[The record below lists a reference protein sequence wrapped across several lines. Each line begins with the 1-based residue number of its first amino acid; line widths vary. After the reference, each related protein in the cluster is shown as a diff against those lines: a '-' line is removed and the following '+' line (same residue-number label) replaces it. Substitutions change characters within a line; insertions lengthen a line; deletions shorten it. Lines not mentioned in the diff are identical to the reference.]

1 MEDSPRNRFSC
12 AVSVFHDR
20 TLPEREAFLVGYAAL
35 IEAYSLPVP
44 LPDRLALISHQH
56 RRYDTETWA
65 VYTPRHMP
73 EDTLA
78 GHLAF
83 ALRYEGVELAVLHA
97 LFKHTGGSEI
107 EAWVSR
113 EPVGRYARRAWF
125 FYEWLMDRK
134 LKLDDATTGNSVDA
148 LDPKQYCVGPTTP
161 SKRHRVRDNL
171 PGVRDFCPL
180 VRRTVK
186 IEAFLSH
193 DWQSRAH
200 EKTGQIHKDVLA
212 RAAAFLLLKD
222 SQASFAIEGE
232 SPSKNRAERWGQ
244 AIGQAGIHSLTI
256 EELLRLQSIVIPDSR
271 FVKMGLR
278 QEGGFIGMRDRTD
291 STPMPDHIS
300 ARWQDVP
307 RLIDAMIATDTR
319 LREGGTIDPVVAAA
333 MIAFGFVFI
342 HPFVDGNGRIHRY
355 LIHHVL
361 AERGFAPKG
370 IVFPVSAVIL
380 ERIDEYRQVL
390 EACSRPRLKHI
401 RWQSL
406 PDGNVDVLNE
416 TIDLYR
422 YFDVTR
428 QAEFLY
434 DCVIRT
440 IEHNLPEEI
449 LFLERYDRMKA
460 AVTERFDMP
469 NHLVDLLVGF
479 LGQNNGAFSKRATE
493 KEFKAFTVAE
503 RSELESLYATIFSDP
518 SSAGLE
524 KKAFPFRMP

>member
-1 MEDSPRNRFSC
+1 MEDSPKKRFSR

-20 TLPEREAFLVGYAAL
+20 TLPEREALLVGYAAL
-35 IEAYSLPVP
+35 IEAYALPVP

-56 RRYDTETWA
+56 RRYDTEAWA
-65 VYTPRHMP
+65 VYTPRHQP
-73 EDTLA
+73 EETLA
-78 GHLAF
+78 GHLSF

-97 LFKHTGGSEI
+97 LFTQRGGSEI
-107 EAWVSR
+107 EAWVRR

-125 FYEWLMDRK
+125 FYEWLMDQQ
-134 LKLDDATTGNSVDA
+134 LNLDDAITGNAVDA
-148 LDPKQYCVGPTTP
+148 LDPKQYCVGPATI

-180 VRRTVK
+180 VRRTAK
-186 IEAFLSH
+186 IDAFLSH
-193 DWQSRAH
+193 DWQARAH

-212 RAAAFLLLKD
+212 RAAAFLLLRD

-232 SPSKNRAERWGQ
+232 SPSKNRAERWGH
-244 AIGQAGIHSLTI
+244 AIGQAGLHSLTI

-278 QEGGFIGMRDRTD
+278 KEGGFIGMRDRTD
-291 STPMPDHIS
+291 GTPLPDHIS

-307 RLIDAMIATDTR
+307 RLIEAMIATDTR
-319 LREGGTIDPVVAAA
+319 LREGGTIDGVVAAA

-370 IVFPVSAVIL
+370 IIFPVSSVIL

-390 EACSRPRLKHI
+390 EAYSRPRLKHI
-401 RWQSL
+401 RWESL
-406 PDGNVDVLNE
+406 PDGNVEVLNE

-422 YFDVTR
+422 YFDATR

-434 DCVIRT
+434 HCVTRT

-460 AVTERFDMP
+460 AVTEHFDMP
-469 NHLVDLLVGF
+469 NHMVDLLVGF
-479 LGQNNGAFSKRATE
+479 LGQNNGVFSKRAKE
-493 KEFKAFTVAE
+493 KEFKAFTDAE
-503 RSELESLYATIFSDP
+503 RNELETLYARIFGECNTP
-518 SSAGLE
+518 
-524 KKAFPFRMP
+524 

>member
-1 MEDSPRNRFSC
+1 MEDSPKNRFSRL
-12 AVSVFHDR
+12 VSVFHER

-73 EDTLA
+73 EGTLA

-83 ALRYEGVELAVLHA
+83 ALRYEGVELALLHA
-97 LFKHTGGSEI
+97 LFTLLGGSEI
-107 EAWVSR
+107 ETWVR
-113 EPVGRYARRAWF
+113 QEPVGRYARRAWF

-134 LKLDDATTGNSVDA
+134 LNLDDAITGNSVDA
-148 LDPKQYCVGPTTP
+148 LDPKQYCVGPATL

-180 VRRTVK
+180 VRRTAK

-200 EKTGQIHKDVLA
+200 KKTGQIHKDVLA

-244 AIGQAGIHSLTI
+244 AIGQAGLHSLTI

-278 QEGGFIGMRDRTD
+278 QEGCFIGMRDRTD
-291 STPMPDHIS
+291 GTPMPDHIS
-300 ARWQDVP
+300 ARWQDVQ
-307 RLIDAMIATDTR
+307 RLIEAMIATDTR

-355 LIHHVL
+355 LIHHAL

-370 IVFPVSAVIL
+370 IIFPVSAVIL
-380 ERIDEYRQVL
+380 ERIDEYRQAL
-390 EACSRPRLKHI
+390 EAYSRPRLKHI

-406 PDGNVDVLNE
+406 PDGNVEVLNE

-422 YFDVTR
+422 YFDATL

-434 DCVIRT
+434 DCVTRT

-479 LGQNNGAFSKRATE
+479 LGQNNGMFSKRAKE
-493 KEFKAFTVAE
+493 KEFTAFTDAE
-503 RSELESLYATIFSDP
+503 RSELETLYAKIF
-518 SSAGLE
+518 AE
-524 KKAFPFRMP
+524 EA

>member
-1 MEDSPRNRFSC
+1 MTDSQKNRFSR
-12 AVSVFHDR
+12 AVSAFHDR

-35 IEAYSLPVP
+35 IEACTLSVP

-97 LFKHTGGSEI
+97 LFAHIGDSEI

-125 FYEWLMDRK
+125 FYEWLMDRT
-134 LKLDDATTGNSVDA
+134 LKLANATTGNFVDA
-148 LDPKQYCVGPTTP
+148 LDPKQYCVGSATP

-180 VRRTVK
+180 VRRTAK
-186 IEAFLSH
+186 IEAFLAK
-193 DWQSRAH
+193 DWQAQAQ
-200 EKTGQIHKDVLA
+200 ETTGQINKDVLA

-222 SQASFAIEGE
+222 SRASFTIEGE
-232 SPSKNRAERWGQ
+232 SPGKNRAERWGQ
-244 AIGQAGIHSLTI
+244 AIGQAGMHPLTI
-256 EELLRLQSIVIPDSR
+256 EELLRLQCIVITDTR
-271 FVKMGLR
+271 FAKMGLR
-278 QEGGFIGMRDRTD
+278 KEGGFIGMHDRTD
-291 STPMPDHIS
+291 GTPLPDHIS
-300 ARWQDVP
+300 ARWQDVQ
-307 RLIDAMIATDTR
+307 RLLEAMIVTDRR

-342 HPFVDGNGRIHRY
+342 HPFTDGNGRIHRF
-355 LIHHVL
+355 LIHHAL

-380 ERIDEYRQVL
+380 DRIDEYRQVL
-390 EACSRPRLKHI
+390 EAHSRPRLEHI
-401 RWQSL
+401 RWQST
-406 PDGNVDVLNE
+406 PDGNVEVVNE
-416 TIDLYR
+416 TMDLYR
-422 YFDVTR
+422 YFDATR

-434 DCVIRT
+434 DCVVRT

-460 AVTERFDMP
+460 AVIERFDMP
-469 NHLVDLLVGF
+469 NHMVDLLVGF
-479 LGQNNGAFSKRATE
+479 LGQNNGVFSKRAQA
-493 KEFKAFTVAE
+493 KEFEAFTDAE
-503 RSELESLYATIFSDP
+503 RRELESLYSTIFRD
-518 SSAGLE
+518 
-524 KKAFPFRMP
+524 RV

>member
-1 MEDSPRNRFSC
+1 MKQPPENRFSRV
-12 AVSVFHDR
+12 VSIFHDR
-20 TLPEREAFLVGYAAL
+20 PLPEREAFLVGYAAL

-65 VYTPRHMP
+65 VYTPRHKP
-73 EDTLA
+73 EESLA

-83 ALRYEGVELAVLHA
+83 ALRYEGVELGLLHA
-97 LFKHTGGSEI
+97 LFTRVGPSEI
-107 EAWVSR
+107 EAWVMR

-125 FYEWLMDRK
+125 FYEWLMNSR
-134 LKLDDATTGNSVDA
+134 LNLADATTGNFVDA
-148 LDPKQYCVGPTTP
+148 LDPKLYCVGPTTP

-180 VRRTVK
+180 VRRTAK
-186 IEAFLSH
+186 IEEFLSN

-200 EKTGQIHKDVLA
+200 EKTGRIHKDVLA

-256 EELLRLQSIVIPDSR
+256 EELLRLQTIVIPDSR

-291 STPMPDHIS
+291 GTPMPDHIS
-300 ARWQDVP
+300 ARWQDLQ
-307 RLIDAMIATDTR
+307 RLIKAIIATDTR
-319 LREGGTIDPVVAAA
+319 LRQGGTIDPVVASA

-390 EACSRPRLKHI
+390 EAYSRPRLKHI
-401 RWQSL
+401 RWQSM
-406 PDGNVDVLNE
+406 PDGNVEVLND

-422 YFDVTR
+422 YFDATR

-434 DCVIRT
+434 DCVSRT

-449 LFLERYDRMKA
+449 HFLERYDRMKA

-469 NHLVDLLVGF
+469 NHMVDLLVGF
-479 LGQNNGAFSKRATE
+479 LGQNEGVFSKRAKE
-493 KEFKAFTVAE
+493 KEFKAFTDVE
-503 RSELESLYATIFSDP
+503 RSELETLYAKIFS
-518 SSAGLE
+518 E
-524 KKAFPFRMP
+524 KA